1 MDAGAL
7 HKPSTAENNA
17 TKTAVLEKISELLTD
32 GLPAPKAGGSFQIVI
47 SKDNEGNIKATCK
60 AYSTKNPSDSTELKP
75 ES

>member
-1 MDAGAL
+1 MAAGAL

-47 SKDNEGNIKATCK
+47 SKDDNRIKATCK
-60 AYSTKNPSDSTELKP
+60 AYDSSSPRKELKA
-75 ES
+75 EN